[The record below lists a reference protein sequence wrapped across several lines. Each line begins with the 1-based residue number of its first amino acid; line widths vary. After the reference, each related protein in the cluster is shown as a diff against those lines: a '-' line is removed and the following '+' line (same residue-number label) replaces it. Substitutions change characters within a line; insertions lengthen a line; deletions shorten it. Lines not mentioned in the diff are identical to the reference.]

1 MSTYSIGTCFL
12 CQKCLKC
19 GELSSSRK
27 CKCDLDIKAK
37 STKSRK
43 SYSRVYDPKTK
54 SRIYNDLQLS
64 KLEKANETYLYEM
77 DFSQK
82 FKYCLCPLCHNLMAR
97 LKKNQNTKEILSET
111 SKPNNKSRKK
121 PSSGSSTS
129 TKLQKLAKSLREIN
143 NFSGDNGNEI
153 VEIGEVE
160 VIDEVEFE
168 RNLVNDDD
176 EQDKNVEMVE
186 DIVQDKDLDV
196 DTEQDEDLDEEDN
209 SDIEESEN
217 EDGVLKEIT
226 FKLVLKKEGKNGA
239 AKWETIYNTNFN
251 NFIKDLYILIQD
263 QADELILRDD
273 CTISYRCEK
282 GVGIGT
288 YLSNEKDWK
297 MFLKEYQNLISQGKE
312 MMIIASL
319 KFKKAK
325 SNQVAKR

>member
-1 MSTYSIGTCFL
+1 M
-12 CQKCLKC
+12 
-19 GELSSSRK
+19 
-27 CKCDLDIKAK
+27 
-37 STKSRK
+37 
-43 SYSRVYDPKTK
+43 
-54 SRIYNDLQLS
+54 
-64 KLEKANETYLYEM
+64 
-77 DFSQK
+77 
-82 FKYCLCPLCHNLMAR
+82 
-97 LKKNQNTKEILSET
+97 
-111 SKPNNKSRKK
+111 
-121 PSSGSSTS
+121 
-129 TKLQKLAKSLREIN
+129 
-143 NFSGDNGNEI
+143 I

-176 EQDKNVEMVE
+176 EQDENVEMVE

-217 EDGVLKEIT
+217 EDDVLKEIT
-226 FKLVLKKEGKNGA
+226 FKLVLKKEGENGA
-239 AKWETIYNTNFN
+239 AKWETIYNTNYN

-263 QADELILRDD
+263 QADELILCDD
-273 CTISYRCEK
+273 CTISYRREK

-297 MFLKEYQNLISQGKE
+297 MFLKEYQNLSSQGKE